1 MDRPF
6 ARPGLPGIS
15 MSSVITRFAP
25 SPTGLLH
32 IGGVRTALFSW
43 LYARRMGGQF
53 ILRIE
58 DTDLERSS
66 AEAVQVI
73 LDGMEWLG
81 LAHDLGPYYQTQ
93 RFDRYKQVIA
103 EMLQVGT

>member
-1 MDRPF
+1 MTVR
-6 ARPGLPGIS
+6 S
-15 MSSVITRFAP
+15 RFAP

-43 LYARRMGGQF
+43 LYARRHGGVF

-58 DTDLERSS
+58 DTDRERSTQ
-66 AEAVQVI
+66 EATQVI

-81 LAHDLGPYYQTQ
+81 LTADEGPFY
-93 RFDRYKQVIA
+93 
-103 EMLQVGT
+103 